1 MGTGARSKPDLASV
15 RVYVCVCLV
24 RVSFS
29 PGRQPG
35 NNKVLEFFGTEYERF
50 QNATESLVDR
60 FRNVIPEGTH
70 QARIRCSKRETLDP
84 RRVGQGALGDTLGDE
99 NTGLVLIDP
108 ASGHPLVFNEME
120 IMESVVA
127 STNARI
133 EVEVNDGRNGW
144 TRTGAQLETQ
154 GEFSDQWRSDIA
166 GGAKHILELG
176 NVTISDEHYDS

>member
-70 QARIRCSKRETLDP
+70 QARIRCSKREMLDA
-84 RRVGQGALGDTLGDE
+84 RRVGQGTLGDTLGDE

-108 ASGHPLVFNEME
+108 AGFRP
-120 IMESVVA
+120 A
-127 STNARI
+127 
-133 EVEVNDGRNGW
+133 
-144 TRTGAQLETQ
+144 
-154 GEFSDQWRSDIA
+154 FS
-166 GGAKHILELG
+166 
-176 NVTISDEHYDS
+176 